1 MFSDPQ
7 GVPVWLQTHSV
18 ILAGILSSMKDSMVS
33 EGQPQDPDPGFFDN
47 AMVVDSKMTKSV
59 VANIF
64 EISDKKGF
72 ETLFYIWQ
80 VCPSS
85 LWVPHFFNLII
96 AMYSFFFSISKLQC
110 TYSICVLMMTYFQS
124 QNCVSH
130 SYLRLV
136 HKHCINA
143 ILRLKKVWNIS
154 NYKREQRLKVWK
166 SMNF

>member
-64 EISDKKGF
+64 EISDKIVF
-72 ETLFYIWQ
+72 ETFFYIWQ
-80 VCPSS
+80 VCPLS
-85 LWVPHFFNLII
+85 LWVPRF
-96 AMYSFFFSISKLQC
+96 
-110 TYSICVLMMTYFQS
+110 FQS
-124 QNCVSH
+124 QNCD
-130 SYLRLV
+130 LRCTHNTITHNICV
-136 HKHCINA
+136 CIL
-143 ILRLKKVWNIS
+143 IPLKWWRIFNLKIAYPTHIWDWYTNI
-154 NYKREQRLKVWK
+154 V
-166 SMNF
+166 

>member
-64 EISDKKGF
+64 EISDKIGF
-72 ETLFYIWQ
+72 ETLFYI
-80 VCPSS
+80 
-85 LWVPHFFNLII
+85 
-96 AMYSFFFSISKLQC
+96 
-110 TYSICVLMMTYFQS
+110 
-124 QNCVSH
+124 
-130 SYLRLV
+130 
-136 HKHCINA
+136 
-143 ILRLKKVWNIS
+143 
-154 NYKREQRLKVWK
+154 
-166 SMNF
+166 